1 MPTSRFFVFVLLSPQ
16 FYPDGH
22 RTVNECSKKSQK
34 NAAVSP
40 SCRRTIKKRKIA
52 EKWSKN
58 GFFVKFY
65 GFFTKTT
72 ARPPLRSDEL
82 WVSPFSRSGGRG
94 KPNDQAAQGFSEN

>member
-1 MPTSRFFVFVLLSPQ
+1 MRRFLGADAPWLGFCRQLP
-16 FYPDGH
+16 
-22 RTVNECSKKSQK
+22 VNGKK
-34 NAAVSP
+34 
-40 SCRRTIKKRKIA
+40 
-52 EKWSKN
+52 